1 MTPGPPGQVSWEQG
15 GGAVREVLQEVC
27 LSVCLRWASEG
38 GTVLLVAGT
47 AWAKAWDEGNRKQ
60 L

>member
-1 MTPGPPGQVSWEQG
+1 MTSGPAGWVSWEQG
-15 GGAVREVLQEVC
+15 GGAVRELQEDG

-38 GTVLLVAGT
+38 GRVLLVAGT
-47 AWAKAWDEGNRKQ
+47 ARAKACDKGNRKQ